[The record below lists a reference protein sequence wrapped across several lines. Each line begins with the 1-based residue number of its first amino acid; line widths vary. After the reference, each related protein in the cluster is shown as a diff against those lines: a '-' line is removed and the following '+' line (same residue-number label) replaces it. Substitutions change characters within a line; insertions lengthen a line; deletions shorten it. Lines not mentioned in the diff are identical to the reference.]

1 MTPDGDIADG
11 EFVLLICAEPDQ
23 TNTEGDGHEIIIST
37 DTIVDWDT
45 ASILTHQI
53 VKIKANRQRHLTSVP
68 HLCGHNLNSMWAIS
82 CESFHN
88 VPYELL
94 YSCIKN
100 PNLTVD
106 SEKHLCGAILAWLKA
121 NIGELGSSSTT
132 INDYT
137 EILAEVGVWFC
148 SAQIL
153 FDVLWH
159 PLKLHQKVLSVTKE
173 NNIKIR
179 VRLLPLSFA
188 AAKRRCNF
196 FSKIANSGIDSIFTL
211 ARYPSASSTYDLD
224 DEDSSH
230 LRIRLTKHT
239 KKVDLSGCL
248 QFSPALL
255 LLSVL
260 HSSYS
265 MDPIL
270 QDKIKKHFLAF
281 EHHFGDNSE
290 ISWQSFPILSFEGVH
305 EVDISNCQFPVLKPI
320 VECFSRSFPSL
331 KILKATNYSKLPTG
345 MLYQLVQMCC
355 LLSDVDLSVDISPIM
370 PTKVRIKS
378 SHPDVTPQGSRGITP
393 TDAVSFSY
401 DLGLQQSNITNL
413 TLEGRTDISDR
424 HIFFFTEFCPSLCY
438 VNLRGC
444 ISLTDDGISV
454 LLLKCINL
462 HSIFVCD
469 TYFGRNSVLAL
480 CHGASKF
487 DGSEAL
493 KCKDLSSSV
502 ASKLQILHMGGC
514 KSVTA
519 TLISELISQ
528 TTMLKSLCLRET
540 ELVDHAL
547 YSFSGSCLEMLDVSN
562 TKVSGRAVAHVVQ
575 RNHDLKFLV
584 ARDCRHFVQE
594 ESKSEAEKPNAFSC
608 CCSEL
613 YGELGKSCQLEE
625 IAVGWGFSYLSFE
638 ALRPAIRMLRAINVG
653 LGGSMGEDGLK
664 MLPTLCP
671 QLEIVILHFQRYWI
685 KKTWGVFELVRI
697 WDEKKKRTAGKE
709 LPKEQALNGFLII
722 ITRNYY
728 DPKGETVGAQPVG
741 LSSPSTIFVISN
753 SIILNIA
760 KALRNLQVLAL
771 CYCIGEI
778 SLSSTKLSMPNLR
791 KLKLERVSP
800 RMTNEDLLILT
811 GSCVN
816 LIELSL
822 VGCSLLNS
830 ESQHIIS
837 LGWPGLISVHLE
849 ECGEVTV
856 SGVTS
861 LLECHALEDLFLR
874 HNGPGMQRDT
884 ISRVASKYNLDQMPL
899 LRKISLD
906 VCDAM
911 DRDFDIPNFTD
922 RYPLSSVRISRCKQ
936 KRCTL
941 DFTGY
946 ASRTVPVHVETLV
959 LVWNSNGLTTAVVKE
974 RL

>member
-1 MTPDGDIADG
+1 
-11 EFVLLICAEPDQ
+11 
-23 TNTEGDGHEIIIST
+23 
-37 DTIVDWDT
+37 
-45 ASILTHQI
+45 
-53 VKIKANRQRHLTSVP
+53 
-68 HLCGHNLNSMWAIS
+68 
-82 CESFHN
+82 
-88 VPYELL
+88 
-94 YSCIKN
+94 
-100 PNLTVD
+100 
-106 SEKHLCGAILAWLKA
+106 
-121 NIGELGSSSTT
+121 
-132 INDYT
+132 
-137 EILAEVGVWFC
+137 
-148 SAQIL
+148 
-153 FDVLWH
+153 
-159 PLKLHQKVLSVTKE
+159 
-173 NNIKIR
+173 
-179 VRLLPLSFA
+179 
-188 AAKRRCNF
+188 
-196 FSKIANSGIDSIFTL
+196 
-211 ARYPSASSTYDLD
+211 
-224 DEDSSH
+224 
-230 LRIRLTKHT
+230 
-239 KKVDLSGCL
+239 
-248 QFSPALL
+248 
-255 LLSVL
+255 
-260 HSSYS
+260 
-265 MDPIL
+265 
-270 QDKIKKHFLAF
+270 
-281 EHHFGDNSE
+281 
-290 ISWQSFPILSFEGVH
+290 
-305 EVDISNCQFPVLKPI
+305 
-320 VECFSRSFPSL
+320 
-331 KILKATNYSKLPTG
+331 
-345 MLYQLVQMCC
+345 
-355 LLSDVDLSVDISPIM
+355 M

-424 HIFFFTEFCPSLCY
+424 HLFFFTEFCPSLCY

-493 KCKDLSSSV
+493 KYKDLSSSV

-594 ESKSEAEKPNAFSC
+594 ESKSEAEKPNAFSF

-671 QLEIVILHFQRYWI
+671 QLEIVILHFQ
-685 KKTWGVFELVRI
+685 
-697 WDEKKKRTAGKE
+697 
-709 LPKEQALNGFLII
+709 
-722 ITRNYY
+722 
-728 DPKGETVGAQPVG
+728 
-741 LSSPSTIFVISN
+741 VISN

-778 SLSSTKLSMPNLR
+778 SLSSTKLSLPNLR

-884 ISRVASKYNLDQMPL
+884 ISRVASKMPL

-911 DRDFDIPNFTD
+911 DCDFDIPNITD
-922 RYPLSSVRISRCKQ
+922 RYPLSSVKISRCKL
-936 KRCTL
+936 KRCSL

>member
-53 VKIKANRQRHLTSVP
+53 VKIKANRQRLIEQSSYFRCLLNGSFSEACFDCVSINWNTELFLNVLRFMCGYPVDITPESFVPFCEAALFFGVDCLLSKCQNWLNNVTSYKRILLPQIQLSDVITIWKYGIENAIDFVLQICP
-68 HLCGHNLNSMWAIS
+68 VYLSINFMWAIS

-121 NIGELGSSSTT
+121 NTGELGSSSTT

-137 EILAEVGVWFC
+137 EILAE
-148 SAQIL
+148 
-153 FDVLWH
+153 
-159 PLKLHQKVLSVTKE
+159 
-173 NNIKIR
+173 IR

-211 ARYPSASSTYDLD
+211 ARYPSASSTYGLD

-424 HIFFFTEFCPSLCY
+424 HIFFFMEFCPSLCY

-493 KCKDLSSSV
+493 KYKDLSSSV

-671 QLEIVILHFQRYWI
+671 QLEIVILHFQ
-685 KKTWGVFELVRI
+685 
-697 WDEKKKRTAGKE
+697 
-709 LPKEQALNGFLII
+709 
-722 ITRNYY
+722 
-728 DPKGETVGAQPVG
+728 
-741 LSSPSTIFVISN
+741 VISN

-791 KLKLERVSP
+791 KFKLERVSP

-884 ISRVASKYNLDQMPL
+884 ISRVASKMPL